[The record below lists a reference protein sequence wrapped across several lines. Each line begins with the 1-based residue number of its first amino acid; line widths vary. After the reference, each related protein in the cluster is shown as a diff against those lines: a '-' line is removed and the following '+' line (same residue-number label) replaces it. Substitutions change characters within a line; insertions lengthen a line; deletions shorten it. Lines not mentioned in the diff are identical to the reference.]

1 LKFFFSFVYLF
12 IYLFGV
18 EIFNIC
24 ENEYNIFNIPVK
36 GQFKLVF
43 LNTRRPRNLHTRL
56 AKTALSGNPT
66 LRAGVSPGH
75 PSRLFPFFPARR
87 ERERERECILQP
99 LAFCC
104 MPCFLGGENGGCCSA
119 SLLLCPFSL
128 IDTSFSGSSHGRPF
142 TFGKNREDRP
152 CSLLF
157 RFVVFSSLSL

>member
-1 LKFFFSFVYLF
+1 M
-12 IYLFGV
+12 

-87 ERERERECILQP
+87 ERERGSAFLQP

-119 SLLLCPFSL
+119 SLLLLCPFSL
-128 IDTSFSGSSHGRPF
+128 INTSFSGSYHGRPF
-142 TFGKNREDRP
+142 TFGKKRKNRP